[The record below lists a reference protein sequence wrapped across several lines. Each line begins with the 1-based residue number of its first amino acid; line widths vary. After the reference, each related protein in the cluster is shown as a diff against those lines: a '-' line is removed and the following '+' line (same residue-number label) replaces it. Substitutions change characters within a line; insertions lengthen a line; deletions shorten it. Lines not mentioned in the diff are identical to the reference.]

1 MKKKTALVQFV
12 FRFTRDGAFISCYL
26 LCLHCVL
33 KIYHIL
39 LSLDVYNEMI
49 FKKNSHHLSGTGM
62 LPALSRLEIN
72 TLYTQ
77 KGNRGVR
84 CMCNAN

>member
-39 LSLDVYNEMI
+39 LSLVVYNEMI
-49 FKKNSHHLSGTGM
+49 FKKNSHHLSGTGI
-62 LPALSRLEIN
+62 LPEI
-72 TLYTQ
+72 
-77 KGNRGVR
+77 GRAHV
-84 CMCNAN
+84 

>member
-12 FRFTRDGAFISCYL
+12 FRFTRDCAFISCYL

-39 LSLDVYNEMI
+39 LSLVVYNEMI
-49 FKKNSHHLSGTGM
+49 FKKTSHHLSGTGI

-84 CMCNAN
+84 CMCIAN

>member
-12 FRFTRDGAFISCYL
+12 FRFTGDGAFISCYL

-39 LSLDVYNEMI
+39 LSLVVYIEMI
-49 FKKNSHHLSGTGM
+49 FKKTSHHLSGTGI

>member
-39 LSLDVYNEMI
+39 LSLVVYNEMI
-49 FKKNSHHLSGTGM
+49 FLKKT
-62 LPALSRLEIN
+62 ATI
-72 TLYTQ
+72 
-77 KGNRGVR
+77 
-84 CMCNAN
+84 

>member
-39 LSLDVYNEMI
+39 LSLVVYNEMI
-49 FKKNSHHLSGTGM
+49 FKKTVT
-62 LPALSRLEIN
+62 I
-72 TLYTQ
+72 
-77 KGNRGVR
+77 
-84 CMCNAN
+84 

>member
-12 FRFTRDGAFISCYL
+12 FRFTGDGAFISCYL

-39 LSLDVYNEMI
+39 LSLVVYNEMI
-49 FKKNSHHLSGTGM
+49 FKKKTVT
-62 LPALSRLEIN
+62 I
-72 TLYTQ
+72 
-77 KGNRGVR
+77 
-84 CMCNAN
+84 

>member
-39 LSLDVYNEMI
+39 LSLVVYNEMI
-49 FKKNSHHLSGTGM
+49 FKKKQSPFEWYGYITS
-62 LPALSRLEIN
+62 AVEI
-72 TLYTQ
+72 
-77 KGNRGVR
+77 RD
-84 CMCNAN
+84 